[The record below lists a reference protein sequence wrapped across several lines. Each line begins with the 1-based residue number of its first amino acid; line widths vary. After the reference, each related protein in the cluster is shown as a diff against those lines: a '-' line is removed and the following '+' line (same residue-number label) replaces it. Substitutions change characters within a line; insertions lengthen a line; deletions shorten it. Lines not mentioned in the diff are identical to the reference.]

1 MKSISA
7 RPAGKFA
14 QKSDRLPGP
23 IGILAGTFAQHVPV
37 CTVGLACVLMLVFAT
52 CGYAQGEAVADPDRG
67 TYWAHVAV
75 TLIGVVFA
83 MRLAATAFAR
93 PPLRLADVLTGPEY
107 LTSPE
112 YYRFGMAVFVIVV
125 SFIFLVL
132 IYLHR
137 EVVAVVDL
145 FKIPFVPE
153 AYVKQM
159 MEAVSKDTAPYLLIV
174 VIIGALYLYLLHKE
188 AEWNVL
194 LMLRDVIHIWI
205 AIPNRVGTIVE
216 EISHSLS
223 VPRASVRDVVSRGLG
238 VSAEDFAKD
247 RNTPERL
254 WAELSYIQMWLE
266 TQREAGEVEFFN
278 KDEFK
283 LDEVLSEYDGMVATV
298 GALRGNGPAAATL
311 VPTIKSLRN
320 RFARIAGCYLVHK
333 YGLSER
339 LDHQALAFGIPVAPR
354 TDQNPLKYIAIYLL
368 TVAMSVYVGVYVSA
382 IFFDWHSGMPL
393 LDAIA
398 SQDGDL
404 VLHWVGYSAANYGL
418 AITVILVIRFIGW
431 ASSTRAHVTYLS
443 TYCWTALTAFLVGP
457 VGLAL
462 TAKYAFPVAR
472 FADTG
477 LLATIASELEWG
489 IGPAIIAVFISYYM
503 DRQTSST
510 LPDINQSHGSIAWRI
525 VVSLLLALATV
536 VMLLPPLLSLKAA
549 VGAPWSAEK
558 LRLVAVGTTFFISF
572 SLAMAAQF
580 ALRKPNAQAIPG
592 RSSVDLRTASTA

>member
-1 MKSISA
+1 VGAMKSISA
-7 RPAGKFA
+7 RPAGKFE

-23 IGILAGTFAQHVPV
+23 IRILAGTFAQHAPV

-52 CGYAQGEAVADPDRG
+52 CGYAQGEVVADPDRG

-223 VPRASVRDVVSRGLG
+223 VPQASVREVVSRGLG

-254 WAELSYIQMWLE
+254 WAELSYIQMWLK

-283 LDEVLSEYDGMVATV
+283 LDEVLSEYDGMVATW
-298 GALRGNGPAAATL
+298 
-311 VPTIKSLRN
+311 
-320 RFARIAGCYLVHK
+320 ARCGET
-333 YGLSER
+333 GR
-339 LDHQALAFGIPVAPR
+339 LPR
-354 TDQNPLKYIAIYLL
+354 
-368 TVAMSVYVGVYVSA
+368 
-382 IFFDWHSGMPL
+382 
-393 LDAIA
+393 
-398 SQDGDL
+398 
-404 VLHWVGYSAANYGL
+404 
-418 AITVILVIRFIGW
+418 
-431 ASSTRAHVTYLS
+431 
-443 TYCWTALTAFLVGP
+443 
-457 VGLAL
+457 
-462 TAKYAFPVAR
+462 
-472 FADTG
+472 
-477 LLATIASELEWG
+477 
-489 IGPAIIAVFISYYM
+489 
-503 DRQTSST
+503 
-510 LPDINQSHGSIAWRI
+510 
-525 VVSLLLALATV
+525 
-536 VMLLPPLLSLKAA
+536 
-549 VGAPWSAEK
+549 PWS
-558 LRLVAVGTTFFISF
+558 
-572 SLAMAAQF
+572 
-580 ALRKPNAQAIPG
+580 PP
-592 RSSVDLRTASTA
+592 